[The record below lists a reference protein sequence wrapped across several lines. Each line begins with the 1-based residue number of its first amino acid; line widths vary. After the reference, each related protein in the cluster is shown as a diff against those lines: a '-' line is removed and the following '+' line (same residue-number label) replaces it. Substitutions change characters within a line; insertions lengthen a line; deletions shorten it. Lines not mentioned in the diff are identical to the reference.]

1 MQKLKQRVLMRV
13 VREEI
18 NCVLES
24 RIDKAYEA
32 WYASE
37 KETMFRA
44 VDEVVGDQG
53 SFRLGMLELPV
64 PDMSRETA

>member
-1 MQKLKQRVLMRV
+1 MQKLKQQVLMRE

-37 KETMFRA
+37 KEKCFELSM
-44 VDEVVGDQG
+44 
-53 SFRLGMLELPV
+53 RLSEMVCLKFQCQ
-64 PDMSRETA
+64 T